1 MIKYMR
7 FLLITT
13 LFFVACAAEE
23 AASASLAMAVVAPT
37 VTPSPMQELQAVK
50 TAVSPQQPIHY
61 TYTVVNSYPHDA
73 GAFTQGLVWH
83 EGVLYEGTGW
93 RGESDVRRV
102 ALESGEVMAEVPI
115 DDQYFGEGIT
125 IFDDKLYE
133 LTWQGQTGFVYD
145 VDTLELLSEFSYPT
159 EGWGMTHNGE
169 QLIVSDGTDT
179 LYFWDAETLAENGR
193 LQVHDNNRPVI
204 NINELE
210 YIDGEIYANIW
221 QTNLIARIDPE
232 TGAVVGWIDLS
243 GLLSPAEQA
252 GLSNPGNA
260 VLNGIA
266 YDEENGRLFVTGKL
280 WPTLFEIE
288 LHPE

>member
-1 MIKYMR
+1 MKYMR
-7 FLLITT
+7 FFLIAI
-13 LFFVACAAEE
+13 LFFVACTAEE
-23 AASASLAMAVVAPT
+23 AMLPAPT
-37 VTPSPMQELQAVK
+37 VPPSPPPAVATATVMME
-50 TAVSPQQPIHY
+50 TAVSPIHY

-83 EGVLYEGTGW
+83 DGALYEGTGW

-102 ALESGEVMAEVPI
+102 VLESGEVMVEVPI
-115 DDQYFGEGIT
+115 DEQYFGEGIT

-133 LTWQGQTGFVYD
+133 LTWQAQTGFVYD
-145 VDTLELLSEFSYPT
+145 ADTLELLDEFSYPT
-159 EGWGMTHNGE
+159 EGWGMTHDGE

-179 LYFWDAETLAENGR
+179 LYFWDAETLTENGR
-193 LQVHDNNRPVI
+193 LQVHDNNRPII

-252 GLSNPGNA
+252 GLSDPGNA

-266 YDEENGRLFVTGKL
+266 YDAENGRLFVTGKL